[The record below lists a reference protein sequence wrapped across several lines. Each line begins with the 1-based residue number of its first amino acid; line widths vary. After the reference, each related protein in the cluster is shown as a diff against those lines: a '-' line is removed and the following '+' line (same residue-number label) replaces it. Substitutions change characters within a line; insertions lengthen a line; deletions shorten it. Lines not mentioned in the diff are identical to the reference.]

1 MKEIALH
8 ILDISE
14 NGIAAGAG
22 SIDIT
27 LSLEGDP
34 EVLKLKVEDDGKGMN
49 EEELK
54 LVTDPF
60 YTSRT
65 TRRVGLGL
73 PLLRQHAQMA
83 GGEIEI
89 RSETGKGTVVEASFM
104 NDHPDRQPLGDL
116 DGCWVLQ
123 VTSNPGIEWGLK
135 LISPEGKF
143 EISTAEIRSA
153 MEIKTIA
160 GSELSGQLKRMIRN
174 NIDELGFV

>member
-14 NGIAAGAG
+14 NGITAGAG

-27 LSLEGDP
+27 VSLEGDP
-34 EVLKLKVEDDGKGMN
+34 ELLKIKVEDNGNGMG
-49 EEELK
+49 EEALRQVK
-54 LVTDPF
+54 DPF

-65 TRRVGLGL
+65 TRKVGMGL
-73 PLLRQHAQMA
+73 PLLTQHAQMA
-83 GGEIEI
+83 GGEVEI
-89 RSETGKGTVVEASFM
+89 HSEPGRGTVVEASFL

-116 DGCWVLQ
+116 EGCWILQ

-135 LISPEGKF
+135 LISPKGKF

-153 MEIKTIA
+153 MEIETIT
-160 GSELSGQLKRMIRN
+160 GSELSGQLRRMIRN
-174 NIDELGFV
+174 NIDELGLV